1 MNLLNAVKEEFF
13 FTTYNIDQLI
23 SKYLIKRLGVEDIET
38 VNALGLKGRMT
49 FETRL
54 DLLMQIK
61 SVSATEKK
69 KLEIYSKFYQCL
81 MLKKDELSNS
91 SKDCFCFLKENY
103 PQDDLITADKKV
115 GKILTDFVLDVQSII
130 ERISKIPILKITAD
144 NDDSRVEKV
153 IDLSTI

>member
-1 MNLLNAVKEEFF
+1 MNLLNAVKEEFY

-61 SVSATEKK
+61 SVSASEKK

-81 MLKKDELSNS
+81 MLKKDVLTHTSE
-91 SKDCFCFLKENY
+91 DCFRFLRENY
-103 PQDDLITADKKV
+103 PQEDLTHTDKKV
-115 GKILTDFVLDVQSII
+115 GKILTDFVLDVQHII
-130 ERISKIPILKITAD
+130 ERISKVPILKITAD
-144 NDDSRVEKV
+144 HDHSRVEKV

>member
-1 MNLLNAVKEEFF
+1 MNLLNAVKEEFY
-13 FTTYNIDQLI
+13 FTTYNIDKLI

-61 SVSATEKK
+61 TVSPTEKK

-81 MLKKDELSNS
+81 MLKKDELSS
-91 SKDCFCFLKENY
+91 ASEDCFCFLKENY
-103 PQDDLITADKKV
+103 PQDDEINTDKKV
-115 GKILTDFVLDVQSII
+115 GQILTDFVLDVQNII
-130 ERISKIPILKITAD
+130 ERISKVPILKITAD
-144 NDDSRVEKV
+144 NDDSKVEKV